1 MKPVPE
7 EYRVLDVRE
16 IALYDHNPRHS
27 ANPKFDVIK
36 ASIRA
41 QGMDQPLV
49 VTQRPGETA
58 YMIGA
63 GGNTR
68 LTILKALYEET
79 GDARFSRV
87 PCVVRPWCGESEVLL
102 AHLREND
109 LRGGLTFIEKA
120 RAVLEAKPLI
130 EAEMGTGELTHKDFV
145 KVLQS
150 SGYSISRSVIS
161 QMAYAVQTLLPLI
174 PQALEAG
181 LGKHQVERIR
191 ALERA
196 ARRLWQRYDA
206 GDDSGFDAVLMALC
220 RRYDGP
226 DWDTDSLQR
235 ALETEI
241 AEATETS
248 IHTLRVALDAELDG
262 RKLVIPEVE
271 SEPVTERSWTGVS
284 PTGVDDSGDGDD
296 DTAQAERDRVA
307 ISVGSERSDTQPA
320 APAEVLNE
328 GLAQPTEPAA
338 DASARSTETL
348 LDVDASA
355 PRDLKSLRGRAWTLA
370 ARLAQ
375 RHGIGELV
383 MPLSGQGLGF
393 VLRDVPDP
401 ELTDQLDD
409 DTLNQVS
416 MLWWQLAAC
425 AEMTF
430 APLEAI
436 VPTLPSESVLRKAL
450 EDQDAGLLFNSVWTL
465 DPGHTGY
472 RLWRALNDADWRD
485 LIHLMDTYRRIRQ
498 LAADTG
504 TALWG

>member
-1 MKPVPE
+1 MKPVPDE
-7 EYRVLDVRE
+7 HRVLDVNE

-58 YMIGA
+58 YMMGA

-68 LTILKALYEET
+68 LTILKALYKET
-79 GDARFSRV
+79 GEARFSRV

-109 LRGGLTFIEKA
+109 LRGSLTFIEKA
-120 RAVLEAKPLI
+120 RAVLEAKQFI
-130 EAEMGTGELTHKDFV
+130 EAETGTDELTHKDFV

-271 SEPVTERSWTGVS
+271 SEPVTERSWTGGS

-296 DTAQAERDRVA
+296 DTAQAERERGA
-307 ISVGSERSDTQPA
+307 ISVGSEPSDTQSA
-320 APAEVLNE
+320 GPAEVLNE

-348 LDVDASA
+348 LEVDASA

-370 ARLAQ
+370 AGLAQ

-401 ELTDQLDD
+401 ALTDQLDD

-472 RLWRALNDADWRD
+472 RLWRVLNDADWRD
-485 LIHLMDTYRRIRQ
+485 LIQLMDTYRRIRQ

>member
-1 MKPVPE
+1 MKSLPE
-7 EYRVLDVRE
+7 EHRVLDVNE

-27 ANPKFDVIK
+27 ANPKFDVIR

-49 VTQRPGETA
+49 VTQRPGEAA

-87 PCVVRPWCGESEVLL
+87 PCVVRPWYGESEVLL

-109 LRGGLTFIEKA
+109 LRGGLTFIDKA
-120 RAVLEAKPLI
+120 RAVLEAKQFI
-130 EAEMGTGELTHKDFV
+130 EAETGTGELTHKDFV

-150 SGYSISRSVIS
+150 TGYSISRSVIS

-196 ARRLWQRYDA
+196 ARSLWQRYGA
-206 GDDSGFDAVLMALC
+206 GDDSEFDAVLMALC

-241 AEATETS
+241 AEETETS
-248 IHTLRVALDAELDG
+248 IHTLRVALDAELNG
-262 RKLVIPEVE
+262 RALIIPAVE
-271 SEPVTERSWTGVS
+271 SEPATERSWTGG
-284 PTGVDDSGDGDD
+284 PPAGVDTGDCDD
-296 DTAQAERDRVA
+296 CTAQADSDRVA
-307 ISVGSERSDTQPA
+307 VSADSEPSDTQRA
-320 APAEVLNE
+320 APAEAPDD
-328 GLAQPTEPAA
+328 GPTQPTDPAA
-338 DASARSTETL
+338 DASERMPEALLELDSST
-348 LDVDASA
+348 

-383 MPLSGQGLGF
+383 VPLSGQGLGF

-401 ELTDQLDD
+401 ALTDQLDD

-425 AEMTF
+425 AEMTC
-430 APLEAI
+430 APLDAI
-436 VPTLPSESVLRKAL
+436 VATLPSESVLRKAL
-450 EDQDAGLLFNSVWTL
+450 EDQDAELLFNSVWTL

-485 LIHLMDTYRRIRQ
+485 LIHLMDTYRRIRH

>member
-16 IALYDHNPRHS
+16 IALYDHNPRQS